1 VTAVDRVR
9 GAWPTPARSAA
20 IATRALTT
28 ATSALIT
35 AMTTAIT
42 AAITAFNTAFNTAD
56 AKMRAHRCIGILPS
70 AATHRRAL

>member
-42 AAITAFNTAFNTAD
+42 AAITAFNTAD